1 MSLTLFLISSFK
13 IFNQLA
19 ISAAAIYASKNQ
31 RLVLDPVP
39 IMRDVIFYALS
50 LLCFY
55 NALTDRREVGD
66 DGLEYVFVSKFD
78 SALLVACY
86 ILYVIVC
93 AYFDNILRFFNIS
106 TNEKEYDGDGHRYE
120 AFDEKL
126 EGGGL
131 KVSASHLFL

>member
-1 MSLTLFLISSFK
+1 MSLTLFLITSFK

-106 TNEKEYDGDGHRYE
+106 TNEKEYDGDGHHYE